1 MIIRPDYINEIIP
14 FMDAPIVK
22 ILAGVRRCGKST
34 ILSMLAEEFEKR
46 GIDKQFI
53 IERQYNEVD
62 IQDGFSN
69 KDMFNDIKAQ
79 IKGKERYY
87 LLLDELQEID
97 GWEKTVNTL
106 LEKYNV
112 DIYVTGSNSKL
123 MSSEISTYL
132 TGRYVLIPVYTLS
145 LREYIAFKGKS
156 VNDSRTVFDE
166 YVQYG
171 GFPVIGISNFE
182 DNKFEEIYNAA
193 KIKPV
198 LNQIE
203 LHPYFQQKN
212 IRERMDKVNV
222 KTEGWGP
229 LAEAKTYLFNED
241 VIQKAAVK
249 YKKTPAQIILRWH
262 IQSGF
267 ITIPKSQNPRRIKE
281 NFEIFDFKLTDEEMK
296 GINDLDG
303 KKGRIQYNSFI
314 LKTAFWLM
322 PKPKD

>member
-1 MIIRPDYINEIIP
+1 MEDKNICPKIKLYNGNEIP
-14 FMDAPIVK
+14 QMGF
-22 ILAGVRRCGKST
+22 GV
-34 ILSMLAEEFEKR
+34 
-46 GIDKQFI
+46 
-53 IERQYNEVD
+53 Y
-62 IQDGFSN
+62 
-69 KDMFNDIKAQ
+69 Q
-79 IKGKERYY
+79 IKG
-87 LLLDELQEID
+87 DELTEKCVLEALKVGYRHID
-97 GWEKTVNTL
+97 TAHYYENERGVGSAIKKSGIPRKQIWVTSKIWVSEYGSGKTTHAFNNMLKRLDLDYIDLVLLHFPFNDYIGAYKELEAEHEK
-106 LEKYNV
+106 
-112 DIYVTGSNSKL
+112 
-123 MSSEISTYL
+123 
-132 TGRYVLIPVYTLS
+132 GRI
-145 LREYIAFKGKS
+145 K
-156 VNDSRTVFDE
+156 N
-166 YVQYG
+166 
-171 GFPVIGISNFE
+171 IGISNFE

>member
-171 GFPVIGISNFE
+171 GFPVIGISNF
-182 DNKFEEIYNAA
+182 DTSISIN
-193 KIKPV
+193 
-198 LNQIE
+198 
-203 LHPYFQQKN
+203 
-212 IRERMDKVNV
+212 R
-222 KTEGWGP
+222 
-229 LAEAKTYLFNED
+229 
-241 VIQKAAVK
+241 
-249 YKKTPAQIILRWH
+249 IILMAKSER
-262 IQSGF
+262 F
-267 ITIPKSQNPRRIKE
+267 IIGYC
-281 NFEIFDFKLTDEEMK
+281 K
-296 GINDLDG
+296 GE
-303 KKGRIQYNSFI
+303 YVY
-314 LKTAFWLM
+314 TA
-322 PKPKD
+322 